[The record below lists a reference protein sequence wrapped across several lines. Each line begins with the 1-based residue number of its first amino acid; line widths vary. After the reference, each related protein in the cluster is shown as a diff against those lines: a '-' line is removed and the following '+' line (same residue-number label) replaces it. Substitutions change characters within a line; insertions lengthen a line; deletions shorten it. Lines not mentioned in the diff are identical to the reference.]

1 MPGTRCSANGRPGFA
16 GDRELWMQVAGAGA
30 AWLRVPEA
38 RAVWRSAHS
47 RALLAADARG
57 RSGVSAR
64 PPSGARSR
72 AQDCEVSEAPRR
84 RVSGLAGRLGSS
96 TVGLSGCR
104 AVGPGRTVVPALQR
118 GLGPLPTAWRIWL
131 RRRGRGFRWG
141 LIRELC
147 AAPTARACS
156 RETGTRW
163 EARTALHKAKCYCV
177 GEKTKEKKPPKP
189 KPVNNVRDNW

>member
-84 RVSGLAGRLGSS
+84 RVSGLAGRLGPS

-104 AVGPGRTVVPALQR
+104 AGPHCRSRIAARVGAAAHSAANLASAPGAGFPVGPYPGT
-118 GLGPLPTAWRIWL
+118 L
-131 RRRGRGFRWG
+131 RRSH
-141 LIRELC
+141 C
-147 AAPTARACS
+147 ACVQS
-156 RETGTRW
+156 RDRNSLGS
-163 EARTALHKAKCYCV
+163 AYC
-177 GEKTKEKKPPKP
+177 PP
-189 KPVNNVRDNW
+189 